1 LADLL
6 AASPYQ
12 SYPLTA
18 AGLNTW
24 NEDTIESAKTNL
36 LWQAESKKRKDEVL
50 PPCQRISMGSLDE
63 EEELRRRQ
71 FLLSTFGQQ
80 FLGAVASAASS
91 ALPFPLAIAL

>member
-1 LADLL
+1 
-6 AASPYQ
+6 
-12 SYPLTA
+12 
-18 AGLNTW
+18 
-24 NEDTIESAKTNL
+24 
-36 LWQAESKKRKDEVL
+36 
-50 PPCQRISMGSLDE
+50 MGSLDE